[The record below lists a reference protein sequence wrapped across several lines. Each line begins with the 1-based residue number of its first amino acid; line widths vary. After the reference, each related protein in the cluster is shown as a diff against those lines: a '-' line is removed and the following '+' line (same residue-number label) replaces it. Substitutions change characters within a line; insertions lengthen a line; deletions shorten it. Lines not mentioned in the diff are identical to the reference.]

1 MDDADQCIAN
11 LCRMERLEDRH
22 GVSSPAAA
30 RIVGDVGEDH
40 GGCGRACEADGFVQ
54 AGQCGAKAVAALP
67 AGHRNLPRQRVGRR
81 LIGRGDHDREA
92 IEGRIGIGK
101 PAHDRDIQHAPGIRR
116 LSHPLLAEVDQ
127 LAIRPVGSLL
137 AGELRYRR
145 RHDWQADASQE
156 AARSVQQP
164 AQQARRLGAA
174 FAHVEVRIGAVA
186 DEAVQ
191 QSDIGF
197 GHIGMQV
204 EGSDNRHLRPED
216 TANQRQ

>member
-1 MDDADQCIAN
+1 MFPRPPPPGLSAT
-11 LCRMERLEDRH
+11 
-22 GVSSPAAA
+22 S
-30 RIVGDVGEDH
+30 
-40 GGCGRACEADGFVQ
+40 
-54 AGQCGAKAVAALP
+54 AKIIGVAAEHARRTASSRLVSEGRKRSRRSHP
-67 AGHRNLPRQRVGRR
+67 ATATSLRQRVGRR
-81 LIGRGDHDREA
+81 LIGRGDYHCEA

-127 LAIRPVGSLL
+127 LAIGPVESLL

-164 AQQARRLGAA
+164 AQQARCLSAA

-216 TANQRQ
+216 TPNQRQ